1 MLSKEMINTMART
14 GRPNFYTAERL
25 QKKVDEYFR
34 DTKEADKMP
43 SVVDL
48 ALYLGFYSERAL
60 MRYTEE
66 SSVPL
71 SDKEDLVRIITRAK
85 EMIKSANVQA
95 LYNRETTR
103 GAQFVLQNGFGY
115 SEKQEIR
122 HDAVINVKITDE

>member
-14 GRPNFYTAERL
+14 GRPNFYTAEKL

>member
-1 MLSKEMINTMART
+1 MLSKEMIITMART
-14 GRPNFYTAERL
+14 GRPNFYTAEKL

-34 DTKEADKMP
+34 DTKEAEKMP

-71 SDKEDLVRIITRAK
+71 SDKEDLVRIITKAK

-122 HDAVINVKITDE
+122 HDSVINVKITDE

>member
-1 MLSKEMINTMART
+1 MLSKEMIITMART
-14 GRPNFYTAERL
+14 GRPNFYTAEKL
-25 QKKVDEYFR
+25 QNKVDEYFEN
-34 DTKEADKMP
+34 TKEAEKMP

-122 HDAVINVKITDE
+122 HDSVINVKITDE

>member
-14 GRPNFYTAERL
+14 GRPNFYTAEKL
-25 QKKVDEYFR
+25 QKKVDDYFR

>member
-1 MLSKEMINTMART
+1 MLSKEMINAMGNN
-14 GRPNFYTAERL
+14 GRPNFHSEKEL
-25 QKKVDEYFR
+25 QKKVDEYFEA
-34 DTKEADKMP
+34 TKEEGKMP

-48 ALYLGFYSERAL
+48 ALYLGYYSERAL
-60 MRYTEE
+60 QRYIEE
-66 SSVPL
+66 SSAPK
-71 SDKEDLVRIITRAK
+71 SPKTGLVQIITRAR
-85 EMIKSANVQA
+85 EQIKSANVQA

>member
-1 MLSKEMINTMART
+1 MART
-14 GRPNFYTAERL
+14 GRPNFYTAEKL

-34 DTKEADKMP
+34 DTKEAEKMP

-71 SDKEDLVRIITRAK
+71 SDKEDLVRIITKAK

-122 HDAVINVKITDE
+122 HDSVINVKITDE

>member
-1 MLSKEMINTMART
+1 MLSKEMIITMART
-14 GRPNFYTAERL
+14 GRPNFYTAEKL
-25 QKKVDEYFR
+25 QKKVDEYFK
-34 DTKEADKMP
+34 DTKEAEKMP

-95 LYNRETTR
+95 LYNRETSK

-122 HDAVINVKITDE
+122 HDSVINVKITDE

>member
-1 MLSKEMINTMART
+1 MLSKEMIITMART
-14 GRPNFYTAERL
+14 GRPNFYTAEKL

-34 DTKEADKMP
+34 DTKEAEKMP

-122 HDAVINVKITDE
+122 HDSVINVKITDE

>member
-1 MLSKEMINTMART
+1 MART
-14 GRPNFYTAERL
+14 GRPNFYTAEKL

-34 DTKEADKMP
+34 DTKEAEKMP

-71 SDKEDLVRIITRAK
+71 SNKEDLVRIITRAK

-122 HDAVINVKITDE
+122 HDSVINVKITDE